1 MNLIGEHVDYS
12 GYGVIPMALEQTILI
27 ALRKNDTDKTTLMNM
42 DEKYERA
49 VIGATFRYFY
59 PNSKP
64 TDI

>member
-1 MNLIGEHVDYS
+1 
-12 GYGVIPMALEQTILI
+12 MALEQTILI